1 MEICQVHEIFY
12 SGLKLSDLVS
22 SHLNAKISENTR
34 ARVLTRLHYVAWGTT
49 ADPAPVVFAGRQKDS
64 IILNS
69 EWKCNQKIM
78 KESQVFV
85 RINLHSASILSSCA
99 LL

>member
-34 ARVLTRLHYVAWGTT
+34 ARVLTRLRYVAWLEGELLQIRLRLCLL
-49 ADPAPVVFAGRQKDS
+49 AGKG
-64 IILNS
+64 
-69 EWKCNQKIM
+69 
-78 KESQVFV
+78 
-85 RINLHSASILSSCA
+85 
-99 LL
+99 